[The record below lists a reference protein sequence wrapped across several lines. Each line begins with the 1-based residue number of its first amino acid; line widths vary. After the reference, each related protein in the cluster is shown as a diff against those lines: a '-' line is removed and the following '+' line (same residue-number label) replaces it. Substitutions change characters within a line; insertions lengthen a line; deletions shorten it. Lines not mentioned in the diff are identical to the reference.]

1 MRYLK
6 YLALLAVLAAL
17 SAIPSQ
23 AQVSIGVQ
31 IGPSYGFYNVPP
43 VCPYGYYPDYPFGC
57 APYGYWGPEWFVDGV
72 FVGAGPWYH
81 FYYLHP
87 ALYRRW
93 YGPEFVYFP
102 RGEHFRRFDRDDWRL
117 RHFDHDR
124 EFHGDHDFRRFDHD
138 RQFRGDRDFRRFD
151 HDREFRGD
159 RDFRHIDRDRGF
171 RDHDHGFRRD
181 DRGFRGD
188 HGFREHDR
196 AFNGRHEF
204 RGEGGGNRGREH
216 GDHGR

>member
-6 YLALLAVLAAL
+6 YLALLAVLAAFC
-17 SAIPSQ
+17 AIPSQ

-72 FVGAGPWYH
+72 FIGAGPWYH
-81 FYYLHP
+81 FYYVHP

-93 YGPEFVYFP
+93 YGPGFVYFP
-102 RGEHFRRFDRDDWRL
+102 RGERFRRFDRDDWRF
-117 RHFDHDR
+117 RH
-124 EFHGDHDFRRFDHD
+124 
-138 RQFRGDRDFRRFD
+138 FD

-159 RDFRHIDRDRGF
+159 HDFRRFDRDDHAFRHIDRDRGF
-171 RDHDHGFRRD
+171 RDHDRDFRGDRDFRRDRGFRHD
-181 DRGFRGD
+181 DRGFHGD
-188 HGFREHDR
+188 RGFREHDR
-196 AFNGRHEF
+196 EFNGRHEF
-204 RGEGGGNRGREH
+204 RGGGEHGREH